1 LALGQTPQW
10 LFFVIQNRAVRP
22 DKLSHNVTRLLKR
35 GLVAR
40 HRLSKS
46 RRYMILTLTPKGRK
60 IYKKLDNASRRI
72 ETDVLRRLTKSERKA
87 FFDALSSIETS
98 LDSVLEKL

>member
-1 LALGQTPQW
+1 
-10 LFFVIQNRAVRP
+10 
-22 DKLSHNVTRLLKR
+22 
-35 GLVAR
+35 
-40 HRLSKS
+40 
-46 RRYMILTLTPKGRK
+46 MILTQTPKGRK